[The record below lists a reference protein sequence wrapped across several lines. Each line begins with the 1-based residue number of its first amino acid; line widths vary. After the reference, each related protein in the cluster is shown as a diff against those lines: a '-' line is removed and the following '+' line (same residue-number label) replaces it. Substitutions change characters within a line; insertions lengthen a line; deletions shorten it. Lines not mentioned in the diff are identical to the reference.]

1 MRSGVL
7 LVLLAALALPAVA
20 ADGALE
26 VHVLRLSA
34 ELRCLVCQNQTL
46 ADSHAPLA
54 VELRA
59 EIRTQLSGGATDEQV
74 VDFMVQRYGDFV
86 RYRPPLKPS
95 TWLLWFGPLAMLF
108 GGGLL
113 LLRQRIRWGHA
124 ASEDG
129 VESPA

>member
-7 LVLLAALALPAVA
+7 LALLAALALQAPA

-26 VHVLRLSA
+26 AHVLRLSA

-113 LLRQRIRWGHA
+113 LLRQRIRWNRA